1 MNNLLNPI
9 ISRPKQL
16 QFLAE
21 GKAEKSSHHSA
32 LELPI
37 NKLSLRKNKHLG
49 KKKRRLQ
56 KQKRISL
63 YPTMMDM
70 DNEQHH
76 QNTEQASTSK
86 TNAAA
91 QKFTPKWQKHRRPML
106 WGGLGIRQAEMAT
119 SGRQSQIGI
128 RKNANGIGI
137 GDDGKEE
144 EARIRESIQTCL
156 FLRTGCAKIHRT
168 RPNQLASFVQNLDV
182 QERITNGFVLSRKS
196 KKKTRHPRRLL

>member
-1 MNNLLNPI
+1 
-9 ISRPKQL
+9 
-16 QFLAE
+16 
-21 GKAEKSSHHSA
+21 
-32 LELPI
+32 
-37 NKLSLRKNKHLG
+37 
-49 KKKRRLQ
+49 
-56 KQKRISL
+56 
-63 YPTMMDM
+63 MMDM
-70 DNEQHH
+70 DNEQQH
-76 QNTEQASTSK
+76 QNNEQASTSTSK

-106 WGGLGIRQAEMAT
+106 WGGLGIRQAETVA
-119 SGRQSQIGI
+119 SGGQSQFGI
-128 RKNANGIGI
+128 RKNANGI